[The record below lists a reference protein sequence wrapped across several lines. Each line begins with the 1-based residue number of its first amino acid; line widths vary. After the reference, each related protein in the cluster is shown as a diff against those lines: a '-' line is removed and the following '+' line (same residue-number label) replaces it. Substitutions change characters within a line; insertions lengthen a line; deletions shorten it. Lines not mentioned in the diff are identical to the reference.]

1 MAEVKNTSMYADNLH
16 GRYNSKELSIT
27 SIGLTWS
34 TYIDRRPNNIWTT
47 VNHFRSYGIYFLFLS
62 LHLLP
67 CLRPCLQTTSQTMN
81 WMKTCMCSLFLEP
94 SVTTQTHANSI
105 TFSMASSLNISSS
118 SPICQTV
125 TDLDITHAEIKQTPH
140 SQPPLVGLILVPY
153 KIT

>member
-1 MAEVKNTSMYADNLH
+1 
-16 GRYNSKELSIT
+16 
-27 SIGLTWS
+27 
-34 TYIDRRPNNIWTT
+34 
-47 VNHFRSYGIYFLFLS
+47 
-62 LHLLP
+62 
-67 CLRPCLQTTSQTMN
+67 
-81 WMKTCMCSLFLEP
+81 MKTCMCSLFLEP